1 MSDSRILIVEDDPT
15 IALAL
20 KEILTSSGYDVTHRE
35 NGLLALQTFKE
46 EPFQVVV
53 TDLEMPVMDGRTL
66 IENILTIRED
76 TVIIVQSAHEEIP
89 TIIDVMKKGVY
100 DYFIK
105 PLNVQDFILKVKRA
119 TEAAELRVLK
129 QIREKEKIL
138 RLENQMSWYK
148 YKEKASGG
156 VDSKDKLKFHR
167 SLFDSLKTNFSQGA
181 GFGMMVSLAEM
192 ISISP
197 KNEKNEYLISGE
209 IIELFLNNIKVTER
223 ALSIFSEIDYIISN
237 SIPMET
243 VTVKEFYEFVSQIKS
258 DVSKYAEL
266 KQQKLILSD
275 LKLNFEKQI
284 LEINREFLQKAIVEL
299 YKNAMKFS
307 TKNSNI
313 ISILEVRDSRVNFSI
328 INQSNTHKR
337 GIIVNPQE
345 YQNIIFEPFF
355 RLWDHIFEG
364 YDTLDYGLGLTFV
377 EKIAEKHNG
386 NVNVTNLIDHS
397 ENEPEIKVEF
407 SISIPL
413 KQA

>member
-328 INQSNTHKR
+328 INQSITDKR
-337 GIIVNPQE
+337 GIIGIPQE